1 MCLMQRAVHAPRY
14 PESPSLPIPQIEAGS
29 KRSMRT
35 IRFDARSSRRHML
48 LQQRTL
54 QRSETAKDPQS
65 RNRK

>member
-29 KRSMRT
+29 KCSMRT
-35 IRFDARSSRRHML
+35 SRFDAWSSRRHML
-48 LQQRTL
+48 LQQRAL
-54 QRSETAKDPQS
+54 KRSETAKDPQS